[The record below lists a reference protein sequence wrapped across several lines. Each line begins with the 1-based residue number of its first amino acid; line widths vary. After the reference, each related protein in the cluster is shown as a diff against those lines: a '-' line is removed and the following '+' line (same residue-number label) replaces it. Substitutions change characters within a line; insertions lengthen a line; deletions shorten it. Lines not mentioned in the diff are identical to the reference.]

1 MESSPEIVSV
11 SAVSARPLVGGST
24 GMGIAAAGAP
34 DAAGDAVPWASW
46 RMIAG
51 DYFETM
57 GVPLLR
63 GRTFTDQDEIGNPWR
78 VVVSHRVAERL
89 WPGEDPIGRTMIL
102 WKGQDNDEAE
112 VIGVVG
118 DMRER
123 GLAADPTLATY
134 LPYRGGG
141 WTPIHVIVH
150 TAGEPAAAVPLLR
163 AALRGVD
170 SNLPLSNV
178 QTLDEVVSES
188 VASMRFVTM
197 LLGSF
202 AGVALLLALAGIYGV
217 IAYSVSRRTA
227 EIGVRLALGASH
239 ASVLRL
245 IVGQGMRP
253 VLAGVGAGLAGA
265 FALSRLMESLL
276 FGVTAADPLTYAA
289 VAVLLTSAAVVSCYL
304 PARQALAVDPVSAL
318 RDDA

>member
-1 MESSPEIVSV
+1 
-11 SAVSARPLVGGST
+11 
-24 GMGIAAAGAP
+24 
-34 DAAGDAVPWASW
+34 
-46 RMIAG
+46 
-51 DYFETM
+51 
-57 GVPLLR
+57 
-63 GRTFTDQDEIGNPWR
+63 
-78 VVVSHRVAERL
+78 
-89 WPGEDPIGRTMIL
+89 
-102 WKGQDNDEAE
+102 
-112 VIGVVG
+112 
-118 DMRER
+118 MRER

-163 AALRGVD
+163 AALRDVD
-170 SNLPLSNV
+170 PSLPLSDV
-178 QTLDEVVSES
+178 QTLDDVVSES